1 MRTVLVLATILAAV
15 PMGDAVAATSSFDC
29 GTAANRVEKL
39 VCGDAPL
46 AALDGELARLYR
58 LASTGKRAAA
68 LRSSQAKWRE
78 ERNGCATAAD
88 VAGQI
93 NKRAGKNII
102 SATYVWQLRVGRAD
116 NPTVNRLKA
125 LAEFFHVP
133 ASYLL
138 GGDDELD
145 RRTEAE
151 LDDLELMQRHRV
163 RQVAYQMASLADDGQ
178 AAVQDLALR
187 IAELPQ
193 EGREVMLKVLAGLED
208 AAKLTARLS
217 TKDQQH
223 V

>member
-1 MRTVLVLATILAAV
+1 MDTMTK
-15 PMGDAVAATSSFDC
+15 
-29 GTAANRVEKL
+29 GTQPVQE
-39 VCGDAPL
+39 G
-46 AALDGELARLYR
+46 ALQRPEPDEGPGELARKLAR
-58 LASTGKRAAA
+58 LFVLHPHDGKPY
-68 LRSSQAKWRE
+68 
-78 ERNGCATAAD
+78 TAAD
-88 VAGQI
+88 VAGAI

-151 LDDLELMQRHRV
+151 LDDLELMQRQRV
-163 RQVAYQMASLADDGQ
+163 RQVAYQMAALPDDGQ

-187 IAELPQ
+187 IAELPE
-193 EGREVMLKVLAGLED
+193 EGREVLLKVLAGLED
-208 AAKLTARLS
+208 ASKLAARLS
-217 TKDQQH
+217 NRNQEH
-223 V
+223 A

>member
-1 MRTVLVLATILAAV
+1 MDIMTKGTRPAPEGAAQQ
-15 PMGDAVAATSSFDC
+15 PGPDE
-29 GTAANRVEKL
+29 G
-39 VCGDAPL
+39 P
-46 AALDGELARLYR
+46 GELARKLGR
-58 LASTGKRAAA
+58 LFLLHPHDGKAY
-68 LRSSQAKWRE
+68 
-78 ERNGCATAAD
+78 TAAD
-88 VAGQI
+88 VAGAI

-125 LAEFFHVP
+125 LADFFHVP

-151 LDDLELMQRHRV
+151 LDDLELMQHHRV
-163 RQVAYQMASLADDGQ
+163 RQVAYQMAALADDVQ

-187 IAELPQ
+187 IAELPE

-208 AAKLTARLS
+208 ASKLAARLS
-217 TKDQQH
+217 GKDQER

>member
-1 MRTVLVLATILAAV
+1 MTKGTQ
-15 PMGDAVAATSSFDC
+15 PMQEG
-29 GTAANRVEKL
+29 
-39 VCGDAPL
+39 APQRPGP
-46 AALDGELARLYR
+46 DEGQGELARKLGR
-58 LASTGKRAAA
+58 LFLLHPHDGKAY
-68 LRSSQAKWRE
+68 
-78 ERNGCATAAD
+78 TAAD
-88 VAGQI
+88 VASAI
-93 NKRAGKNII
+93 NKKAGKNII

-151 LDDLELMQRHRV
+151 LDDLELMQLHRV
-163 RQVAYQMASLADDGQ
+163 RHVAYQMAALADDGQ
-178 AAVQDLALR
+178 AAVQDVALR
-187 IAELPQ
+187 IAELPE

-208 AAKLTARLS
+208 ASKLAARLS
-217 TKDQQH
+217 SKGKEH

>member
-1 MRTVLVLATILAAV
+1 MDIMTKGTPPVQQ
-15 PMGDAVAATSSFDC
+15 DAVQQPEPD
-29 GTAANRVEKL
+29 E
-39 VCGDAPL
+39 AP
-46 AALDGELARLYR
+46 GELARKLGR
-58 LASTGKRAAA
+58 LFLLHPHDGKPY
-68 LRSSQAKWRE
+68 
-78 ERNGCATAAD
+78 TAAE
-88 VAGQI
+88 VASAI
-93 NKRAGKNII
+93 NRKAGKNII

-133 ASYLL
+133 AAYLL

-163 RQVAYQMASLADDGQ
+163 RQVAYQMATLADDGQ

-187 IAELPQ
+187 IAELPE

-208 AAKLTARLS
+208 ASKLAARLS
-217 TKDQQH
+217 HSDREH